1 MKKRLKILLT
11 LIIAAG
17 AVAGWS
23 IRFYKVNSAVNLP
36 ESKIYS
42 LGERAEYGEDFF
54 YLSDESRAGY
64 FITVKSARL
73 ITYDEFVS
81 TYGKPEQ
88 DSPLKPVLVYDVE
101 AYIENENTADDES
114 KGIDLVNT
122 RLVTAN
128 DSIQVDFTLFGV
140 IYSNLS
146 GVSGF
151 SLKPC
156 TAMTFHLP
164 FTVYDESADMKEI
177 SSDDWY
183 LLMSMYPTKKM
194 ISIK

>member
-1 MKKRLKILLT
+1 MKRRLKVILT
-11 LIIAAG
+11 LIITAA
-17 AVAGWS
+17 AIAGWS
-23 IRFYKVNSAVNLP
+23 VRFCKINGAVKLP
-36 ESKIYS
+36 ETKIYS
-42 LGERAEYGEDFF
+42 LGERADYGEDFF
-54 YLSDESRAGY
+54 YRSDESRAGY

-81 TYGKPEQ
+81 TYGEPEQ
-88 DSPLKPVLVYDVE
+88 SPLKPVFVYDVE
-101 AYIENENTADDES
+101 AYIENENTVDDES

-122 RLVTAN
+122 RLVTIN

-140 IYSNLS
+140 IYPNLS

-177 SSDDWY
+177 SSEEWY